1 MKMIPEMLVFRR
13 LRALSVVAVMLLLTG
28 CYMPIR
34 FDAEIDISRG
44 GYYEF
49 FFDGYL
55 AKVQLYQGLKN
66 GEINREEER
75 AQVKIIEQDF
85 TRDSATKEFEYFK
98 QGHFKVNYQRSGDL
112 LKTKT
117 MTFFRRNEYI
127 LGISYNSNTRQIS
140 MLGKSLKRDIKDRL
154 RASGLD
160 SSGELRLFTDGDV
173 VSHNAT
179 TVRPFPSKGPAYK
192 LYTWKIQNL
201 LAPTPSLKIQVR

>member
-1 MKMIPEMLVFRR
+1 MKNLTVMTLLKRMRACAVLAVTLLV
-13 LRALSVVAVMLLLTG
+13 TG

-55 AKVQLYQGLKN
+55 AKVQLYQGLKD
-66 GEINREEER
+66 GEIDSAEEK
-75 AQVKIIEQDF
+75 AQAKIIEQDF

-140 MLGKSLKRDIKDRL
+140 MLGKSLKRDTKERL
-154 RASGLD
+154 RAMGLD
-160 SSGELRLFTDGDV
+160 SSGELRIFTDGEV
-173 VSHNAT
+173 TSHNAT
-179 TVRPFPSKGPAYK
+179 TVKPFPSKGSGYK

-201 LAPTPSLKIQVR
+201 LAPTPALKIQVR

>member
-1 MKMIPEMLVFRR
+1 MKLIPGTRLIRR
-13 LRALSVVAVMLLLTG
+13 LRALSVVTVMLVLTG

-34 FDAEIDISRG
+34 FDAEIDVSRG

-55 AKVQLYQGLKN
+55 AKVQLYQGLKD

-127 LGISYNSNTRQIS
+127 LGIAYNSETRQIS

-160 SSGELRLFTDGDV
+160 SSGELRLFTDGEV

-179 TVRPFPSKGPAYK
+179 TVRPFPSKGPGYK

-201 LAPTPSLKIQVR
+201 LAPTPSLKI

>member
-1 MKMIPEMLVFRR
+1 MKLIPGTPIFRR
-13 LRALSVVAVMLLLTG
+13 LRALSVVAVMIVLTG

-34 FDAEIDISRG
+34 FDAEIDVSRG

-55 AKVQLYQGLKN
+55 AKVQLYQGLKD

-75 AQVKIIEQDF
+75 AQAKIIEQDF

-127 LGISYNSNTRQIS
+127 LGIAYNSETRQIS

-179 TVRPFPSKGPAYK
+179 TVRPFPSKGPGYK
-192 LYTWKIQNL
+192 LYTWKIPNL